1 MLPGRRPLL
10 TGAILVAL
18 AFALLPAGTPPL
30 YDSLPV
36 PDQPYRTLSTG
47 SPVPQG
53 PQPTAARAEVTPADP
68 VINLTTAER
77 RPQAY
82 LLVQTG
88 ALQPLAGTARIV
100 ASLTPV
106 PLPSP
111 GPHNGV
117 PLGNAY
123 DLELH
128 DQDGRLLE
136 PSPSGQRP
144 VVQLRIPNP
153 STPGHVVVELHAH
166 SAWTVLKTIRTADV
180 IYAAEL
186 PSFGTVVA
194 VYIVASPPTGT
205 PPGRGINPAWTA
217 VAAGLVVVIVVAGL
231 VALGRGRR
239 TPNDTGGG
247 DARG

>member
-1 MLPGRRPLL
+1 MTGGRSVLL
-10 TGAILVAL
+10 GAVAL
-18 AFALLPAGTPPL
+18 LVVACALLPRGSPPL

-36 PDQPYRTLSTG
+36 PDQPYRTLTTG
-47 SPVPQG
+47 TVSPQG
-53 PQPTAARAEVTPADP
+53 TQPSSATAEVTPADP
-68 VINLTTAER
+68 VINLTTSER

-88 ALQPLAGTARIV
+88 SLQPLAGATRIT

-111 GPHNGV
+111 PPHDGV

-123 DLELH
+123 AVEVR
-128 DQDGRLLE
+128 DQAGRSLE
-136 PSPSGQRP
+136 PTPAGQRP

-153 STPGHVVVELHAH
+153 AAARHVVLELHDRGT
-166 SAWTVLKTIRTADV
+166 WTVLKTIRTADV

-194 VYIVASPPTGT
+194 VYVIGSTSRPNADSGS
-205 PPGRGINPAWTA
+205 A
-217 VAAGLVVVIVVAGL
+217 VGPVWIVVAALGL
-231 VALGRGRR
+231 VFAVAGLLALRLARR
-239 TPNDTGGG
+239 TDGIHGG
-247 DARG
+247 DGPG